1 NSEILLTKV
10 PNPSQFGVAEL
21 SSDGKVLK
29 LTEKPP
35 EPKSDLALVGVY
47 MFDEKIF
54 EAAKAIKPSKRGEL
68 EITDAIQW
76 LLDHGYS
83 VHPHIVK
90 GWWKDT
96 GKIEDMLEA
105 NRTVL
110 DTFERDV
117 RGKTAGTSAIEGKV
131 VIEEGAEIVDSVV
144 RGPTIIGAG
153 AKVTHAYVGPYTS

>member
-1 NSEILLTKV
+1 
-10 PNPSQFGVAEL
+10 
-21 SSDGKVLK
+21 GK
-29 LTEKPP
+29 
-35 EPKSDLALVGVY
+35 
-47 MFDEKIF
+47 
-54 EAAKAIKPSKRGEL
+54 L
-68 EITDAIQW
+68 EITDEIQG
-76 LLDHGYS
+76 LLEHEFT

-131 VIEEGAEIVDSVV
+131 VIEDGAEIVDSVV
-144 RGPTIIGAG
+144 RGPTIIGRDARI
-153 AKVTHAYVGPYTS
+153 VHAYVGPYTS